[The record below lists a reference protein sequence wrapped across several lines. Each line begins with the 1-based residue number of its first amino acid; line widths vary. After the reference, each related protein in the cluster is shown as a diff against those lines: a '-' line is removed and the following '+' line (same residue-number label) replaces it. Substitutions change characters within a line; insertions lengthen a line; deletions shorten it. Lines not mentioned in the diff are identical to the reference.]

1 MAAVAVQHAPDN
13 TLGQT
18 IETPVQKTKPAK
30 HDVYTQLNY
39 HKVPADGSLPRPVY
53 VG

>member
-1 MAAVAVQHAPDN
+1 MATAAAQHAPRN
-13 TLGQT
+13 TLGLV
-18 IETPVQKTKPAK
+18 IEPPAQKTKPAK
-30 HDVYTQLNY
+30 HDVVTQLNY